1 MLFAEKE
8 TVLSSSQGK
17 GEDSQM
23 KCLSTKLATAG
34 VCAVQ
39 IKYEDKASLFL
50 CTIRLQFLHRLD
62 FSSSVSLTVGTR
74 RYLLLE
80 LGWGLVAGMGGGSIM
95 GVCVCARGSR
105 GWLERA
111 SLFPSTCDF
120 SQRPLKPCLQ

>member
-1 MLFAEKE
+1 
-8 TVLSSSQGK
+8 
-17 GEDSQM
+17 M
-23 KCLSTKLATAG
+23 KCLSAKLATAG

-62 FSSSVSLTVGTR
+62 FSSSVSHRPTVGTR

-95 GVCVCARGSR
+95 GVCVCVCVCKG
-105 GWLERA
+105 
-111 SLFPSTCDF
+111 
-120 SQRPLKPCLQ
+120 K